1 MKKLI
6 AVLATIIVAAAT
18 QAASVKWT
26 CTNVYKDSEN
36 KNSGV
41 AYLVLESDV
50 ADFNSL
56 AGDKAAINTALGKAK
71 YSFTPTTAGTYS
83 LTKTN
88 AELGL
93 SDGVA
98 YGNAYLVIFDTATV
112 TDSSNFYVTP
122 SKGLTTYG
130 GDNTTSV
137 AFGSQA
143 TNSKLSD
150 NWKGVS
156 GGSQPD
162 VPEPTSALL
171 LLMGG
176 AMLALRRKQ
185 K

>member
-6 AVLATIIVAAAT
+6 VVFATIIVAAAT

-26 CTNVYKDSEN
+26 CTNVYKDSTN
-36 KNSGV
+36 KADGI
-41 AYLVLESDV
+41 AYLMLESDV

-56 AGDKAAINTALGKAK
+56 AGNQAGINAALAKAK
-71 YSFTPTTAGTYS
+71 YSYTPSTAGTYS

-93 SDGVA
+93 SDGVN
-98 YGNAYLVIFDTATV
+98 YGNAYLVIFDTTTV
-112 TDSSNFYVTP
+112 TETSNFYVTP
-122 SKGLTTYG
+122 SKGLMTYE

-143 TNSKLSD
+143 TASKSAD
-150 NWKGVS
+150 NWGSVS
-156 GGSQPD
+156 GS

-176 AMLALRRKQ
+176 AMLALRRKR

>member
-1 MKKLI
+1 MKKLRV
-6 AVLATIIVAAAT
+6 VLATIIVAAAT

-26 CTNVYKDSEN
+26 CTNVYKNATD
-36 KNSGV
+36 KNDGV
-41 AYLVLESDV
+41 AYLILESDV
-50 ADFNSL
+50 ANFSSL
-56 AGDKAAINTALGKAK
+56 AGDTAAINAALAKAK
-71 YSFTPTTAGTYS
+71 YNFTPTTAGTYS

-93 SDGVA
+93 NDGVN

-112 TDSSNFYVTP
+112 SDTSNFYVTP
-122 SKGLTTYG
+122 SKGLMTYE
-130 GDNTTSV
+130 GDNTTSL

-143 TNSKLSD
+143 TNSKNAD
-150 NWKGVS
+150 NWGSVKG
-156 GGSQPD
+156 D

-176 AMLALRRKQ
+176 AMRALRRKR

>member
-6 AVLATIIVAAAT
+6 VVLATIAVAVAA

-26 CTNVYKDSEN
+26 CTNVYKDSTN
-36 KNSGV
+36 KADGI
-41 AYLVLESDV
+41 AYLILESDV

-56 AGDKAAINTALGKAK
+56 AGNKAGINAALAKAK
-71 YSFTPTTAGTYS
+71 FSFTPTTAGTYS

-93 SDGVA
+93 ADGTA
-98 YGNAYLVIFDTATV
+98 YGNAYLVIFDTTTV
-112 TDSSNFYVTP
+112 TDTSNFYVTP

-143 TNSKLSD
+143 TNSKNSA
-150 NWKGVS
+150 NWGSVS
-156 GGSQPD
+156 GSI
-162 VPEPTSALL
+162 PEPTSALL

-176 AMLALRRKQ
+176 AMLALRRKR

>member
-6 AVLATIIVAAAT
+6 VVFAAIIAAAAT

-26 CTNVYKDSEN
+26 CTNVYKNATD
-36 KNSGV
+36 KNDGV
-41 AYLVLESDV
+41 AYLMLESDV

-56 AGDKAAINTALGKAK
+56 AGDTAAINAALAKAK
-71 YSFTPTTAGTYS
+71 FHYTPETAGTYS

-93 SDGVA
+93 SDGTA
-98 YGNAYLVIFDTATV
+98 YGNAYLVIFDSATV
-112 TDSSNFYVTP
+112 SDTSKFYVTP

-143 TNSKLSD
+143 TNSKNSA
-150 NWKGVS
+150 NWGSVKG
-156 GGSQPD
+156 D
-162 VPEPTSALL
+162 VPEPTSGIL

-176 AMLALRRKQ
+176 AILALRRKR